1 MWVPELGGG
10 GGGGGGHRLMVVHGS
25 GNFIYFTLFIVS
37 ALQRCVT

>member
-10 GGGGGGHRLMVVHGS
+10 GGGGGVHRLMVVHGS